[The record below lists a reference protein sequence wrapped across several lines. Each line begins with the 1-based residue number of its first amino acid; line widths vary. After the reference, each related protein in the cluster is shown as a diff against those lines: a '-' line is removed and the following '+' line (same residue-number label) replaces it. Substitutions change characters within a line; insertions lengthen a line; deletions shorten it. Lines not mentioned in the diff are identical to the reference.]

1 MKTKDKGL
9 YKPPTL
15 EVVEMKM
22 QNVVCASQ
30 FLVVFLLTDDPTT
43 EFDWGRTTYGD
54 TSTDTWN

>member
-54 TSTDTWN
+54 ASTDTWN